1 MVAVAIAFSL
11 NHALILRLARLEQQF
26 RPAFLCGLCALLSV
40 RPWLITARLILTH
53 LRQKGYRPKAPKQP
67 VSPPHT
73 SSLAGI
79 KTPPPKTPRALSA
92 SLSES
97 AAPTKSTPPHSAA
110 SPHAKL
116 PTTCSTT
123 PP

>member
-53 LRQKGYRPKAPKQP
+53 LRQKGYRPKVPKQS

-79 KTPPPKTPRALSA
+79 KTPPPKTPPALSA
-92 SLSES
+92 SPPKSPPP
-97 AAPTKSTPPHSAA
+97 PTPTPP
-110 SPHAKL
+110 PPPP
-116 PTTCSTT
+116 PTH
-123 PP
+123 PK